1 MIRGSPLGVPVRRT
15 IVFRRLYW
23 APPISGN
30 YQIKIA
36 VPMTGGMKGFHVS
49 FEEGMRFRV

>member
-1 MIRGSPLGVPVRRT
+1 MIRGSPLGIPVRRT
-15 IVFRRLYW
+15 IVVRRLYW

-36 VPMTGGMKGFHVS
+36 IPIAGGMMGFHVS